1 MRDPPPLPEQ
11 LQTVRERA
19 DHQHQAEQGGARRV
33 IGLAHVDTRDTKGEA
48 QADEGQGKKQ
58 GWHGAVEKNGN
69 DHHGSRRKRLR

>member
-48 QADEGQGKKQ
+48 QADEGQGK
-58 GWHGAVEKNGN
+58 
-69 DHHGSRRKRLR
+69 